1 MPKQFATKSMM
12 MRDRDEKRLWLQPV
26 GNCVAIMVTRFLNPY
41 SHTGVRG
48 CRSALLTL
56 GGVLLLTITLF
67 SQITR
72 TVLSEET
79 PRARW
84 RLTARP
90 WRSLAIPRSAYL
102 DAIEGVCRF
111 TAKHQDQR
119 GAVIDPF
126 LKREHQYSTPYFAFA
141 VGALV
146 STGRAL
152 DLLENGIRAMD
163 HSTACFAQGREG
175 IPDQHGEF
183 FVPALTG
190 ALALYER
197 HVPAEKLRLWR
208 ERMSVPLDSVI
219 TARTRINNWRTYP
232 MKGEWLRVK
241 AGLADRQSA
250 MAFIMESWSSATQRE
265 RIAGDMWNLYQDHSS
280 DPESHAVEAVGR
292 GNLLALIAEGYDGEL
307 RQEIQQVVERG
318 TLVSL
323 LLQDPSGQCPPNG
336 RTDDHV
342 FNDVLYQLAF
352 EVMAERALKS
362 GAGELAG
369 QYRRAAMLSFNS
381 ISRWRRTDGPWDGSY
396 FVTKN
401 HFDPAE
407 RVGYQQASNYGN
419 YNGAVML
426 HLAEAYL
433 ARLTGIPEQPAPV
446 EIGGYAFATDPK
458 FASAVANA
466 GGMQLFADLRGDT
479 QLVFDHYWSALG
491 VVRFGRVGWDTRLGP
506 SDGVRDA
513 KTGRG
518 VSFAPTWMEEGKWV
532 RLSDAPDRYRG
543 EFSVEFAHPMLV
555 RCAIEYRPFKDQI
568 GPTFRHEF
576 VLTPD
581 GALATLRAPDGV
593 TCGVTWPVLEND
605 GAPLAVKLTPYI
617 ARTAYRQGADEQ
629 NFIAL
634 QAGAKL
640 AADDTPLRSAYGWL
654 RPVRVTTRQHINQTF
669 IYPRG
674 AGDPNAESVR
684 RSFKLSPNGFS
695 SILGRVTGN
704 LYVGRAAAGGEG
716 DSIDLNGDGKA
727 DVTFSEPCGFIL
739 SLDKGRVIVA
749 EADRDVFV
757 QIEGMRM
764 RLSAHTPVAI
774 ER

>member
-1 MPKQFATKSMM
+1 MPMQFATKTMM
-12 MRDRDEKRLWLQPV
+12 TRDRDGKRLWRTPV
-26 GNCVAIMVTRFLNPY
+26 RRCVTTVVTRMLNAY
-41 SHTGVRG
+41 NLTEVRG
-48 CRSALLTL
+48 CRTALLRL
-56 GGVLLLTITLF
+56 GFALLLTITVY

-72 TVLSEET
+72 TGSPDET

-84 RLTARP
+84 RLTARL
-90 WRSLAIPRSAYL
+90 WRPLATPRSAYL

-111 TAKHQDQR
+111 TVKHQDQH
-119 GAVIDPF
+119 GAVFDPF

-141 VGALV
+141 VGLLV
-146 STGRAL
+146 STGRAP
-152 DLLENGIRAMD
+152 DLLESGIKAMD
-163 HSTACFAQGREG
+163 HSTACFEQGREG

-197 HVPAEKLRLWR
+197 HVPADKLRLWR
-208 ERMSVPLDSVI
+208 ERMRVPLDQVI

-241 AGLADRQSA
+241 AGLADRRSA
-250 MAFIMESWSSATQRE
+250 LAFIKDSWLNATQRE
-265 RIAGDMWNLYQDHSS
+265 RIADDLWNLYQDHSS

-292 GNLLALIAEGYDGEL
+292 GNLLALIAEGYDGEM
-307 RQEIQQVVERG
+307 RQEIRKMVERG

-352 EVMAERALKS
+352 EVMAEMALKS
-362 GAGELAG
+362 GDKELAG
-369 QYRRAAMLSFNS
+369 QYRRAATLSFNS
-381 ISRWRRTDGPWDGSY
+381 IARWRRTDAPWAGSY

-433 ARLTGIPEQPAPV
+433 ARQTEIPEQPAPV

-491 VVRFGRVGWDTRLGP
+491 VVRFGRVGWDTRLGL

-518 VSFAPTWMEEGKWV
+518 VSFAPTWLEEGRWV
-532 RLSDAPDRYRG
+532 RLADMPDRYQGVFR
-543 EFSVEFAHPMLV
+543 VEFAHPMLV
-555 RCAIEYRPFKDQI
+555 RCAIEYRPLKGQT
-568 GPTFRHEF
+568 GPAFRHEF

-581 GALATLRAPDGV
+581 GVLATLQAPAGV

-605 GAPLAVKLTPYI
+605 GAPLKVNLSPHI
-617 ARTAYRQGADEQ
+617 ARTAYPQGTDEQ

-634 QAGAKL
+634 QSGAKL
-640 AADDTPLRSAYGWL
+640 
-654 RPVRVTTRQHINQTF
+654 
-669 IYPRG
+669 
-674 AGDPNAESVR
+674 
-684 RSFKLSPNGFS
+684 
-695 SILGRVTGN
+695 
-704 LYVGRAAAGGEG
+704 
-716 DSIDLNGDGKA
+716 
-727 DVTFSEPCGFIL
+727 
-739 SLDKGRVIVA
+739 
-749 EADRDVFV
+749 
-757 QIEGMRM
+757 
-764 RLSAHTPVAI
+764 
-774 ER
+774 